1 MIMEC
6 ASYINTLSAGINMM
20 KEVDVA
26 GVVCQLPSPA
36 TSHLKTSKGSSTS
49 QSPTPV
55 VVPDGQQQTSSS
67 QQMMVLQSSVV
78 TAAFMGVIVLMLL
91 LLLGR

>member
-1 MIMEC
+1 MISECTSYVSSPSVGISMME
-6 ASYINTLSAGINMM
+6 N
-20 KEVDVA
+20 VDVA

-55 VVPDGQQQTSSS
+55 VVSDGQQQTSTS

-78 TAAFMGVIVLMLL
+78 TAAFMGVIVLGLL